1 MYQKEALQHFDMIKG
16 VLVRIIPL
24 LTTMDGEMLQ

>member
-1 MYQKEALQHFDMIKG
+1 MYQKEALQHDMIKG